1 MYHSDE
7 YYRSIIEARDETIY
21 ELYNDVDELRTVTEL
36 LEDDLQ
42 KATDDLQE
50 ANKELVEKEKLI
62 IHLTS
67 IINNLNGEISLLKDE
82 NRELQSDVILY
93 QRSCMDRN

>member
-1 MYHSDE
+1 MHNSDE
-7 YYRSIIEARDETIY
+7 YYKSIIETRDETIY
-21 ELYNDVDELRTVTEL
+21 ELYSDVDDLRIQLELMEDEL
-36 LEDDLQ
+36 QEV
-42 KATDDLQE
+42 TDDLQE
-50 ANKELVEKEKLI
+50 ANKELAEKEKLI

-82 NRELQSDVILY
+82 NRELQSDVTLY

>member
-21 ELYNDVDELRTVTEL
+21 ELYKDVDELRTVIEL

-42 KATDDLQE
+42 E
-50 ANKELVEKEKLI
+50 ANERLAEKDELIKDLN
-62 IHLTS
+62 S
-67 IINNLNGEISLLKDE
+67 IISNLSGEIALLKDE

>member
-21 ELYNDVDELRTVTEL
+21 ELYNDVDELRTVIEL

-42 KATDDLQE
+42 E
-50 ANKELVEKEKLI
+50 ANERLAEKDELIKDLN
-62 IHLTS
+62 S
-67 IINNLNGEISLLKDE
+67 IISNLSGEIALLKDE

>member
-7 YYRSIIEARDETIY
+7 YYRSIIETRDETIY
-21 ELYNDVDELRTVTEL
+21 ELYGDVDDLRIQLEL
-36 LEDDLQ
+36 LEDELQ
-42 KATDDLQE
+42 EATDDLQD
-50 ANKELVEKEKLI
+50 ANKEIAEKEELI

-67 IINNLNGEISLLKDE
+67 IINNLNGEIALLKDE

>member
-7 YYRSIIEARDETIY
+7 YYRSIIETRDDTIY
-21 ELYNDVDELRTVTEL
+21 ELYNDVDELRTVMEL

-42 KATDDLQE
+42 E
-50 ANKELVEKEKLI
+50 ANEKLAEKDELI
-62 IHLTS
+62 KDLNS
-67 IINNLNGEISLLKDE
+67 IIQNLNGELGLLKDE
-82 NRELQSDVILY
+82 NRELQSEVILY